1 MELAKQ
7 QTKAAKMSA
16 FKYTEV
22 AIQEESRDESFLI
35 QRKKNHDKEESLKSE
50 PIAKGAHPY

>member
-22 AIQEESRDESFLI
+22 AIQEESRDESYLI

-50 PIAKGAHPY
+50 P